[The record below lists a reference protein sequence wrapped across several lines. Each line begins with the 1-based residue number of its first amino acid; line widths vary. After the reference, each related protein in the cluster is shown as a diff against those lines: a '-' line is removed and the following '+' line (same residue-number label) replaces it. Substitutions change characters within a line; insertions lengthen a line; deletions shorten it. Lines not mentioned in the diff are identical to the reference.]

1 MLSDMSS
8 PKKIPQK
15 IPRLSRSGAALTSA
29 ERWQAVTKRDATISN
44 FVYGVLTTKIYCRPS
59 CPARLARR
67 ANVEFYDTPSQAEAA
82 GLRPCKRCKPQ
93 CDLTANPQAGM
104 VDKACEMIE
113 EAVAA
118 GLKPKLQ
125 DLAARAGLTTS
136 HFHRV
141 FKKRM
146 GVTPG
151 QYASGI
157 LQGSPESSPGSST
170 PDTGAKLE
178 TPRLGF
184 VDESGMELDMDADE
198 SLGLPAAGLSGAC
211 EPLFMDWWNE
221 FDVLLAAEQGQVSL
235 LEPFSIDPRIISAE

>member
-1 MLSDMSS
+1 MSS
-8 PKKIPQK
+8 MKNIPQR
-15 IPRLSRSGAALTSA
+15 IPRLSQCGTALTSA
-29 ERWQAVTKRDATISN
+29 ERWQAVTKRDATIQN

-93 CDLTANPQAGM
+93 CDLVAAASSQATM
-104 VDKACEMIE
+104 VKKACGMIQ
-113 EAVAA
+113 EALSI
-118 GLKPKLQ
+118 GKKPRLQ
-125 DLAARAGLTTS
+125 DLAARVGLTAS

-151 QYASGI
+151 QYVNNI
-157 LQGSPESSPGSST
+157 LEGSRGGSSGSSLRT
-170 PDTGAKLE
+170 PDSVSLVE

-184 VDESGMELDMDADE
+184 MDENETGLLDAGE
-198 SLGLPAAGLSGAC
+198 GLALSGAC
-211 EPLFMDWWNE
+211 EPPVILDAWNAWNE
-221 FDVLLAAEQGQVSL
+221 FDVLLAAEQGSGSV
-235 LEPFSIDPRIISAE
+235 EVDGSIDPRVISAT

>member
-1 MLSDMSS
+1 MST
-8 PKKIPQK
+8 PKNTPQE

-29 ERWQAVTKRDATISN
+29 ERWQAVTRRDASIGG

-93 CDLTANPQAGM
+93 CDLMAAADSQATM
-104 VDKACEMIE
+104 VDKACEMIQ
-113 EAVAA
+113 EALAA
-118 GLKPKLQ
+118 GSKPRLQ

-141 FKKRM
+141 FKKKT
-146 GVTPG
+146 GLTPG

-157 LQGSPESSPGSST
+157 LQGAPESSPGSLS
-170 PDTGAKLE
+170 PDTVSMLE
-178 TPRLGF
+178 PPHLGF
-184 VDESGMELDMDADE
+184 VDESRMELDMGAGA
-198 SLGLPAAGLSGAC
+198 SLALPEAGLSAAAC
-211 EPLFMDWWNE
+211 EPVMGDWWNE
-221 FDVLLAAEQGQVSL
+221 FDVLLAAEQGQISL